1 MLNLHKILSQNYNE
15 MFVGSL
21 NSWPSSSSKER
32 LSKAK
37 NNLKAANSQDI
48 NTTKVS
54 HFWPPFLFCTQIYI
68 NNITEV
74 HVFCISFLIIDNYI
88 LNTYIYLSIY
98 SSTYQIAIIR
108 TCPHLLQNIHVLS
121 HLPKSIY
128 KTPKNCQKS
137 IMNDFKMSSKGIK
150 CKCRVCIWNKWPI
163 QPELIQV
170 KIP

>member
-1 MLNLHKILSQNYNE
+1 MVSKLQWK
-15 MFVGSL
+15 VCRVTL

-74 HVFCISFLIIDNYI
+74 HVFCISFLIIDNYT

-121 HLPKSIY
+121 HLPIY
-128 KTPKNCQKS
+128 IRHQK
-137 IMNDFKMSSKGIK
+137 IVKKALWMIL
-150 CKCRVCIWNKWPI
+150 KWV
-163 QPELIQV
+163 V
-170 KIP
+170 KV